1 VLSKIVVASTRQGAA
16 LAAGSFASDS
26 VNSIDT
32 GGLDSAAFMSLHM
45 LALGNTLD
53 ELLPEYDPI
62 AQGSDQGPWVFS
74 LPIELQSH
82 LSSLDSISVEQLAES
97 WATSDELC
105 DDEVE
110 TEKAVSILSEVA
122 NLARSAQ
129 SSGTGLLLWLSR

>member
-1 VLSKIVVASTRQGAA
+1 MLSKIIVGSTKQGAA
-16 LAAGSFASDS
+16 LAAGSFARASM
-26 VNSIDT
+26 NSTDA

-62 AQGSDQGPWVFS
+62 AQGSNQGPWVFS
-74 LPIELQSH
+74 IPNEFQLY
-82 LSSLDSISVEQLAES
+82 LSSLDSIGVEKLAEN
-97 WATSDELC
+97 WAKSDELC
-105 DDEVE
+105 DDGVEEEV
-110 TEKAVSILSEVA
+110 AVSILSEVA